1 MKKLIFLFISVWFSL
16 VAFTTPDEGMWL
28 LNKIAQLNYADMQ
41 KLGCKLTAE
50 EIYSINNS
58 SLKDAIFQLQN
69 SQGMGFCTGEI
80 VSAKGLLFTNHHC
93 GYEAITKLSSPE
105 HNYLDDGFWAK
116 SYDEELS
123 ASDMRVSRV
132 VRIEDVT
139 ARVLNGV
146 TDETSE
152 GEREKMVSKAMKE
165 IAEEAKKDT
174 HYEASVSEMY
184 QGGEYYL
191 FVYEVFGDVR
201 LVGTP
206 PQSIGKFGGDTDNW
220 MWPRHTG
227 DFSVFRVYMSPDG
240 KPTKGYNKDNVPYEP
255 LHYLPVS
262 IAGVEEGDF
271 AMIVGYPGQTERYL
285 SSYGMIYKRDFFN
298 PAVVTI
304 LETQLKTL
312 KVDMDADINVRLAKS
327 DSYASS
333 ANGHKLFKG
342 EALTLK
348 TTDAIQ
354 QKEQLEKDFQKWV
367 ESDEARNAKYGKVL
381 SSLKQGYEAFG
392 PATLDMIY
400 LSLGL
405 LQSGDNVMNAQAF
418 MNLANLL
425 KDAKNNQT
433 AIDATVE
440 NLKQMSEGM
449 FDKYFP
455 NTDRKVFEAS
465 LKLYIADIPAER
477 RNSVFNNYIFK
488 NFKAKTEEESIEKF
502 AQAVYTK
509 SIFTDKAR
517 MDAFLAKPSYKA
529 LNSDPI
535 YSFVSNIFTD
545 VFAIQMAY
553 VGAMNDI
560 GVNER
565 LFIEG
570 LREFQANRT
579 FYPDANSTL
588 RLTYGT
594 VNSYKPRDGV
604 DYHYVTYSKGIL
616 EKEDPT
622 DDEFI
627 VPAEL
632 KEKILKKDFG
642 RYADKTGDLPICF
655 LSKNDITGGNSGS
668 PVINGKGELIGL
680 AFDGN
685 WEWLCSNLLFST
697 ELQQTINVD
706 ARYVVWVIDKLY
718 DCKHIM
724 SELDIRTT
732 K

>member
-1 MKKLIFLFISVWFSL
+1 MKNFILLFISALFSFG
-16 VAFTTPDEGMWL
+16 AFSKPDEGMWL
-28 LNKIAQLNYADMQ
+28 LNKIAQLNYGDMQ
-41 KLGCKLTAE
+41 KLGCKLSAE

-80 VSAKGLLFTNHHC
+80 VSNKGLLFTNHHC

-116 SYDEELS
+116 SYDDELS
-123 ASDMRVSRV
+123 VKDMRVSRV

-139 ARVLNGV
+139 DRVLEGI

-152 GEREKMVSKAMKE
+152 SEREKMVNKVRKE

-206 PQSIGKFGGDTDNW
+206 PQAIGKFGGDTDNW

-240 KPTKGYNKDNVPYEP
+240 KPTKSYSKDNVPYQA
-255 LHYLPVS
+255 LHHLPIS
-262 IAGVEEGDF
+262 IAGIEEGDF

-298 PAVVTI
+298 PSIVTV
-304 LETQLKTL
+304 LETKLKTL
-312 KVDMDADINVRLAKS
+312 KVDMDADINIRLANA
-327 DSYASS
+327 DSYASN

-348 TTDAIQ
+348 NSDAIQ
-354 QKEQLEKDFQKWV
+354 QKEQLERDFQKWV
-367 ESDEARNAKYGKVL
+367 ESDYARNKKYGNVL
-381 SSLKQGYEAFG
+381 SNLKQSYEAFG
-392 PATLDMIY
+392 PVTVDMIY
-400 LSLGL
+400 LSVGL
-405 LQSGDNVMNAQAF
+405 LQGSDNVMSAQAF

-425 KDAKNNQT
+425 KDQKNNKT
-433 AIDATVE
+433 AIDAIIT
-440 NLKQMSEGM
+440 NLKSTSNKM

-455 NTDRKVFEAS
+455 DTDRKVFEAT
-465 LKLYIADIPAER
+465 LKLYIEEIPAER
-477 RNSVFNNYIFK
+477 RNAVFTDYIFK
-488 NFKAKTEEESIEKF
+488 KFKAKTEAESIEKF
-502 AQAVYTK
+502 IQAAYTK
-509 SIFTDKAR
+509 SIFTNKEK
-517 MDAFLAKPSYKA
+517 MDAFLEKPSYKT
-529 LNSDPI
+529 LNNDPI
-535 YSFVSNIFTD
+535 FSFVTSIFSNLMST
-545 VFAIQMAY
+545 QMSY
-553 VGAMNDI
+553 LGAMDGI
-560 GVNER
+560 DVNER

-570 LREFQANRT
+570 LREFQPNKT

-594 VNSYKPRDGV
+594 VNSYKPSDGV

-622 DDEFI
+622 SDEFT
-627 VPAEL
+627 VPVEL
-632 KEKILKKDFG
+632 KEKILAKDFG
-642 RYADKTGDLPICF
+642 RYADETGDLPICF
-655 LSKNDITGGNSGS
+655 LSDNDITGGNSGS
-668 PVINGKGELIGL
+668 PIINGKGELIGL

-685 WEWLCSNLLFST
+685 WEWLCSNLLFSE
-697 ELQQTINVD
+697 ELERTINVD
-706 ARYVVWVIDKLY
+706 VRYVVWIIDKLY
-718 DCKHIM
+718 DCQHIM
-724 SELDIRTT
+724 SELDIRTN

>member
-1 MKKLIFLFISVWFSL
+1 
-16 VAFTTPDEGMWL
+16 
-28 LNKIAQLNYADMQ
+28 
-41 KLGCKLTAE
+41 
-50 EIYSINNS
+50 
-58 SLKDAIFQLQN
+58 
-69 SQGMGFCTGEI
+69 
-80 VSAKGLLFTNHHC
+80 
-93 GYEAITKLSSPE
+93 
-105 HNYLDDGFWAK
+105 
-116 SYDEELS
+116 
-123 ASDMRVSRV
+123 
-132 VRIEDVT
+132 
-139 ARVLNGV
+139 
-146 TDETSE
+146 
-152 GEREKMVSKAMKE
+152 
-165 IAEEAKKDT
+165 
-174 HYEASVSEMY
+174 
-184 QGGEYYL
+184 
-191 FVYEVFGDVR
+191 
-201 LVGTP
+201 
-206 PQSIGKFGGDTDNW
+206 
-220 MWPRHTG
+220 
-227 DFSVFRVYMSPDG
+227 
-240 KPTKGYNKDNVPYEP
+240 
-255 LHYLPVS
+255 
-262 IAGVEEGDF
+262 
-271 AMIVGYPGQTERYL
+271 
-285 SSYGMIYKRDFFN
+285 
-298 PAVVTI
+298 
-304 LETQLKTL
+304 
-312 KVDMDADINVRLAKS
+312 
-327 DSYASS
+327 
-333 ANGHKLFKG
+333 
-342 EALTLK
+342 
-348 TTDAIQ
+348 
-354 QKEQLEKDFQKWV
+354 
-367 ESDEARNAKYGKVL
+367 
-381 SSLKQGYEAFG
+381 
-392 PATLDMIY
+392 
-400 LSLGL
+400 
-405 LQSGDNVMNAQAF
+405 
-418 MNLANLL
+418 
-425 KDAKNNQT
+425 
-433 AIDATVE
+433 
-440 NLKQMSEGM
+440 
-449 FDKYFP
+449 
-455 NTDRKVFEAS
+455 
-465 LKLYIADIPAER
+465 
-477 RNSVFNNYIFK
+477 
-488 NFKAKTEEESIEKF
+488 
-502 AQAVYTK
+502 
-509 SIFTDKAR
+509 

-553 VGAMNDI
+553 VGAMKDI

-655 LSKNDITGGNSGS
+655 LSNNDITGGNSGS